1 MSAQENLS
9 PQQFPSMPMDE
20 ILKLPTID
28 RRYGRTV
35 EDTLPR
41 KHADMQRH
49 PVEYGALRANM
60 RHQGQTAPIGIM
72 DLGGQPTVYQG
83 HHRIA
88 IGKQLGWKSM
98 TYTDQAT
105 DTDDHEWDEATNKKY
120 GEFFG

>member
-1 MSAQENLS
+1 MTAQDNLS
-9 PQQFPSMPMDE
+9 PKQFPSMPMDQ

-28 RRYGRTV
+28 RRYGSTV
-35 EDTLPR
+35 EETLPH
-41 KHADMQRH
+41 KQADMQRH
-49 PVEYGALRANM
+49 PIEYGALRANM
-60 RHQGQTAPIGIM
+60 RNRGQTAPIGIM

-88 IGKQLGWKSM
+88 IAKQQGWKSM

-105 DTDDHEWDEATNKKY
+105 DTDDHEWDKAANKKY